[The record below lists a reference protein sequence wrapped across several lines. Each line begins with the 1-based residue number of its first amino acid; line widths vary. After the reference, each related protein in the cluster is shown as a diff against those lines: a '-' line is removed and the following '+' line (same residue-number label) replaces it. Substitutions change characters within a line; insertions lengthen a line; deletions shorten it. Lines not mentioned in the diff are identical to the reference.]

1 MESPSASIVCD
12 GCGRPASPEHIAERV
27 ARLELATRFRPIH
40 MDVLFIALAP
50 MLRLE
55 DDFYGPPQTRD
66 YFASLMDALEIATL
80 AAGAITESNPP
91 GRDAAMLTEFQR
103 HGYYMSYLSECPIPE
118 GSRNASEIFSTLAP
132 ALIRRI
138 RFNYKPKHIALL
150 GNEMAP
156 IAEIL
161 QKSGVGIF
169 PFLQGGQPLVIPS
182 PGDLSA
188 RTVFRTALGTVVS
201 SGATA

>member
-1 MESPSASIVCD
+1 MESLSASIVCD

-27 ARLELATRFRPIH
+27 SRLELATRFRPVH
-40 MDVLFIALAP
+40 MNVLFIALAP
-50 MLRLE
+50 MIRPE
-55 DDFYGPPQTRD
+55 DDFYGPPQSQD
-66 YFASLMDALEIATL
+66 YFASLMDALEIA
-80 AAGAITESNPP
+80 APSAGASLETDRS
-91 GRDAAMLTEFQR
+91 GRDAARLTEFQR
-103 HGYYMSYLSECPIPE
+103 HGYYMSYLSECPSPE
-118 GSRNASEIFSTLAP
+118 GSSNLSEIFSTLAP

-150 GNEMAP
+150 GNEIAP

-161 QKSGVGIF
+161 QKSGVGAF
-169 PFLQGGQPLVIPS
+169 PLLQGGQPLMIPS

-188 RTVFRTALGTVVS
+188 RAVFRTVLGTVVS